1 VRATWAQAGSPH
13 PHRLVPIDSSW
24 LTPWPQLG
32 FATSVAC
39 KDISSH
45 HRLCASDSALSK
57 GGIGLDARDP
67 DDDVGFGTLNPS
79 DVWGGAGSGVA
90 TLDGG
95 GPASNG
101 GGGGTPAHA
110 SLVEGLDKRASS
122 TVIQLTSMEIGPV
135 VTRVESTF

>member
-101 GGGGTPAHA
+101 GGGTSAHA

-135 VTRVESTF
+135 VTRVGSTF

>member
-1 VRATWAQAGSPH
+1 VVRATWAQAGSPH

-24 LTPWPQLG
+24 PTPWPQLG

-45 HRLCASDSALSK
+45 HRLCASDSALSN

-79 DVWGGAGSGVA
+79 DVWGGRTS
-90 TLDGG
+90 T
-95 GPASNG
+95 
-101 GGGGTPAHA
+101 HA